1 MDANVTTAAETE
13 SRALVEPWGSLRWLA
28 SRKLGNA
35 QGLTLG
41 RVLIRKG
48 FSNPRHAHALCEE
61 ALYLLRGRL
70 EHTAGAEKV
79 VLAAGDTLVIPAGVF
94 HNATA
99 LGDEDADMVIAYSSG
114 VRDFVTEKPG

>member
-1 MDANVTTAAETE
+1 VDANVTAAAETE
-13 SRALVEPWGSLRWLA
+13 SRALVESWGSLRWLA

-48 FSNPRHAHALCEE
+48 RSNPRHAHGQCEE

-70 EHTAGAEKV
+70 EHTVGAEKV
-79 VLAAGDTLVIPAGVF
+79 VLAAGDTLVIPPGVF

-99 LGDEDADMVIAYSSG
+99 LGDEDADMIVAYSSG
-114 VRDFVTEKPG
+114 ARDFVPEKPG